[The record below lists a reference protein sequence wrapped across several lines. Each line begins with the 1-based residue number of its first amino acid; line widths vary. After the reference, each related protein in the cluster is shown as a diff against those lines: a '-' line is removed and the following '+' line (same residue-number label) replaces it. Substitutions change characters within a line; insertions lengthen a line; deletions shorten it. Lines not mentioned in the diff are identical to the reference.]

1 MRGHATHGRREPTST
16 GRDRPGAPT
25 HYDRGVTSRVG
36 IEAAISILLMGTVPI
51 IIRHI
56 SANAW
61 TIGLVRLGVA
71 AAGLGLALSIA
82 RRWVRPLPREWRGM
96 ALIGLLFG
104 THWTLYFSSIKVAS
118 AAVAVIGQSTFG
130 IHLVILGWVI
140 GHHEVKR
147 TDLAAVAL
155 AVGGSLLVAPRW
167 SLDDQTTVGLLLGLG
182 SAFSY
187 AFLPILHQ
195 RLARIPST
203 VRAFWQFAFALPVF
217 LLFLPQADFRLPRLD
232 WAWLAVLGVVCTL
245 MLHTLWTRV
254 TTRLSTLTT
263 SVVFYMAVPVALILA
278 VVLLDERIT
287 PSMLAGAA
295 LIVAGNLI
303 GIADQWRAGRLVFGG
318 VRTPVS
324 PDV

>member
-1 MRGHATHGRREPTST
+1 M
-16 GRDRPGAPT
+16 
-25 HYDRGVTSRVG
+25 GV
-36 IEAAISILLMGTVPI
+36 VPI

-61 TIGLVRLGVA
+61 TIGLVRLGIA
-71 AAGLGLALSIA
+71 AAGLGLALSLA
-82 RRWVRPLPREWRGM
+82 RRWVPPLPREWRGL

-104 THWTLYFSSIKVAS
+104 AHWTLYFSSIKVAS

-130 IHLVILGWVI
+130 IHLVMLGWVI

-167 SLDDQTTVGLLLGLG
+167 SLDDRATLGLVFG
-182 SAFSY
+182 IVSAFCY

-217 LLFLPQADFRLPRLD
+217 LVFLPQANFRLPRMD
-232 WAWLAVLGVVCTL
+232 WAWLLVLGVVCTL
-245 MLHTLWTRV
+245 VQHTLWTRV

-263 SVVFYMAVPVALILA
+263 SLLFYMAVPVALILA
-278 VVLLDERIT
+278 VVLLDERLT
-287 PSMLAGAA
+287 ASMLTGAT
-295 LIVAGNLI
+295 LIVAGNLL
-303 GIADQWRAGRLVFGG
+303 GIADQWRAGRLVFADLG
-318 VRTPVS
+318 RAPVS
-324 PDV
+324 PDP